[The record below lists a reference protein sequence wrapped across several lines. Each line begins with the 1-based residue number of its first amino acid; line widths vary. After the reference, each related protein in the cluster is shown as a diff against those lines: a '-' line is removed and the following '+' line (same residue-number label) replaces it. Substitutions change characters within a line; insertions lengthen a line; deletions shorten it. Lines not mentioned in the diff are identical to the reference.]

1 MDSLMLGVDLLFGIL
16 IGLTLGVLGGGGS
29 IFTVPVLVYIAGQ
42 SPQASVT
49 ASLIIVGV
57 NASMGA
63 FFHRT
68 QGTVQW
74 RVALLFGGVGMV
86 AAYAASGLSQ
96 RVSPTLLMT
105 LFALLMLVIG
115 GWMLLSKPPATQ
127 LRARRGWLSIALSGG
142 TVGALTGF
150 LGVGGGFL
158 IVPALV
164 MIVGLSMR
172 EAVGTSLVII
182 AMNSAAGLLGHLG
195 GEMVDMPVIVSFA
208 VAGILGSLLGT
219 RLTRIIKPDQL
230 RTAFAGLVVL
240 LGLVL
245 LIDNGRKL
253 GWGTFSMNS
262 SPWEMALLGG
272 VLIGSA
278 ATLLL
283 ALTGRV
289 AGISGLIAG
298 ALGGSLRGQ
307 GWRWLF
313 LLGLPLGALIY
324 EQWLAPHPTPRPA
337 FAPVAMVLGGLL
349 VGFGTQ
355 LGNGCTSGHGVC
367 GLGRLSGRSFV
378 AVLTFLTTGMLTVYL
393 WRHGL
398 GLG

>member
-42 SPQASVT
+42 SPQAAVT

-96 RVSPTLLMT
+96 RVPPTLLMT

-115 GWMLLSKPPATQ
+115 GWMLLSKPPTAQ

-208 VAGILGSLLGT
+208 VAGILGSLLGA

-230 RTAFAGLVVL
+230 RTGFAGLVVL

-262 SPWEMALLGG
+262 SLWEMALLGG

-289 AGISGLIAG
+289 AGISSLIAG
-298 ALGGSLRGQ
+298 ALGR
-307 GWRWLF
+307 R
-313 LLGLPLGALIY
+313 
-324 EQWLAPHPTPRPA
+324 
-337 FAPVAMVLGGLL
+337 
-349 VGFGTQ
+349 
-355 LGNGCTSGHGVC
+355 C
-367 GLGRLSGRSFV
+367 G
-378 AVLTFLTTGMLTVYL
+378 
-393 WRHGL
+393 
-398 GLG
+398 